1 MRIPLPEYKLTG
13 PFLILDFYLKI
24 ILLHTLITA
33 GNYIP
38 FYKGMCR
45 KNGAQKILECLK
57 VEVYGDHHRSI
68 LGRKA
73 CQTN

>member
-45 KNGAQKILECLK
+45 KNGA
-57 VEVYGDHHRSI
+57 
-68 LGRKA
+68 
-73 CQTN
+73 